1 MEHMIS
7 SVVKN
12 SWNWY
17 FAAFRD
23 LTLFFIRNFI
33 KKETLAQG
41 FSCEFWKI
49 FQNTI
54 FTEHLCMASFILQQ
68 LLGLYFAIIY
78 SWQLSSSEKSL
89 SRKKLIHI
97 SHGFY
102 RFLLRGYL
110 KNFFLANVCLPCR
123 LRKASRSNHFV
134 GSETLKRNT
143 FDLVDEN
150 FSKFQLHLEYFPRN
164 TWFLSFHG
172 INSFLVFTELIVS

>member
-1 MEHMIS
+1 MIS

-41 FSCEFWKI
+41 FPCEFWKI
-49 FQNTI
+49 FQNTF
-54 FTEHLCMASFILQQ
+54 FTEHLCLAASILQQ
-68 LLGLYFAIIY
+68 LLGLYFTMIY

-102 RFLLRGYL
+102 RFLLRGYFF
-110 KNFFLANVCLPCR
+110 NFFLANVCLPCR
-123 LRKASRSNHFV
+123 LRKVSGSNHFV